1 MLNMSDYM
9 NQIKIPQDRIA
20 VLIGKDGETKEMIE
34 KSTSSVLEIDSKE
47 GDVNILGEDPIKL
60 FTCVEIIK
68 AIGRGFNPEIAL
80 MLVKLDYVLDVISIG
95 EYTRSNND
103 FMRLRGRVIGKE
115 GKSRRV
121 IEDLLEVNICVYG
134 KTVSII
140 GRGDSVALARRA
152 IDSLLNGST
161 HASVYKWLEKQRA
174 LYKKREI
181 EEEPSF

>member
-1 MLNMSDYM
+1 M

-20 VLIGKDGETKEMIE
+20 VLIGKDGETKDLIE
-34 KSTSSVLEIDSKE
+34 NSTSSRLDIDSTE
-47 GDVNILGEDPIKL
+47 GDVSVFSEDPIKL
-60 FTCVEIIK
+60 FTCIEVIK
-68 AIGRGFNPEIAL
+68 AIGRGFNPELAL
-80 MLVKLDYVLDVISIG
+80 MLIKLDYVLDVISIG

-103 FMRLRGRVIGKE
+103 FTRLRGRVIGKE

-121 IEDLLEVNICVYG
+121 MEDLLEVNICVYG

-161 HASVYKWLEKQRA
+161 HATVYKWLEKQRSIF
-174 LYKKREI
+174 KKREI
-181 EEEPSF
+181 VEEPGF